1 MSISLKYIC
10 EFQLENFLF
19 LVKCL
24 KEEQLQK
31 MSVRLGG
38 ALKELR
44 IHLCQT
50 SKQSAGVREFIQ
62 KNYVNIKKE
71 NPNFPILI
79 RECSGI
85 QPRVWARY
93 DKGVESSTPLTN
105 LGANDVLS
113 AIKQL
118 IK

>member
-1 MSISLKYIC
+1 MSI
-10 EFQLENFLF
+10 
-19 LVKCL
+19 
-24 KEEQLQK
+24 
-31 MSVRLGG
+31 RLGG

-62 KNYVNIKKE
+62 QNYVKIKHD
-71 NPNFPILI
+71 NPGFPILI

-93 DKGVESSTPLTN
+93 EKGREEMISLCDFTCDQVMC
-105 LGANDVLS
+105 
-113 AIKQL
+113 AIRQL
-118 IK
+118 AK

>member
-1 MSISLKYIC
+1 MAL
-10 EFQLENFLF
+10 
-19 LVKCL
+19 
-24 KEEQLQK
+24 
-31 MSVRLGG
+31 RLGG

-50 SKQSAGVREFIQ
+50 GKQSAGVREFIQ
-62 KNYVNIKKE
+62 KYYVNIKKE

-79 RECSGI
+79 RECSGV

-93 DKGVESSTPLTN
+93 EKGVEQSAPLTD
-105 LGANDVLS
+105 LSAPDVLT

-118 IK
+118 VK

>member
-1 MSISLKYIC
+1 MAL
-10 EFQLENFLF
+10 
-19 LVKCL
+19 
-24 KEEQLQK
+24 
-31 MSVRLGG
+31 RLGG

-50 SKQSAGVREFIQ
+50 SKQSEGVREFI
-62 KNYVNIKKE
+62 KNNYVNIKKE

-93 DKGVESSTPLTN
+93 EKGVETSESLTDLSSEQ
-105 LGANDVLS
+105 VL
-113 AIKQL
+113 KL
-118 IK
+118 IKSLVK

>member
-1 MSISLKYIC
+1 MT
-10 EFQLENFLF
+10 
-19 LVKCL
+19 
-24 KEEQLQK
+24 
-31 MSVRLGG
+31 VRFSG

-50 SKQSAGVREFIQ
+50 SAPSAGVREFIQ
-62 KNYVNIKKE
+62 KHYVAIKKE
-71 NPNFPILI
+71 NPNFPVLI

-93 DKGVESSTPLTN
+93 DKGSEKSAALTN
-105 LGANDVLS
+105 LSSNDVLS
-113 AIKQL
+113 TIKQL